1 MNKLAQTS
9 AQSEEP
15 CSFHGWGRWSV
26 GGDDSPCN
34 SAATAFSWGEQADS
48 TVQEERVG
56 GQGEGEKRRPGLPV
70 QENSLV
76 RAGRTARLNAFPGNS
91 KCSFS
96 FMPVIIP

>member
-1 MNKLAQTS
+1 M
-9 AQSEEP
+9 
-15 CSFHGWGRWSV
+15 V

-34 SAATAFSWGEQADS
+34 SAATAFRWGEQADS

-56 GQGEGEKRRPGLPV
+56 GQEEEGKKGRGLPV
-70 QENSLV
+70 QKNSLV